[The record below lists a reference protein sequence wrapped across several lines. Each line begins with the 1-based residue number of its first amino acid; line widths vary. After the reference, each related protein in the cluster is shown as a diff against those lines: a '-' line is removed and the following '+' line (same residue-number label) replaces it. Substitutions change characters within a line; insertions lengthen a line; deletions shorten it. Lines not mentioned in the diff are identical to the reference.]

1 MSGEAK
7 RQFIDTNVLVYAHD
21 SSAHEKREIAR
32 DLLGRIWLDQ
42 SGCSSIQVLQ
52 ELYSNLTR
60 KVRTPLKS
68 AEASK
73 IISFLAQWR
82 VHSPEP
88 ADVLAAIQIHQ
99 RNQISFWDAMI
110 VRSALRLGCSVI
122 WSEDL
127 NPGQDYG
134 GVRVLNPF
142 TAPPTPRP

>member
-1 MSGEAK
+1 MSGEAE
-7 RQFIDTNVLVYAHD
+7 RHFVDTNVLVYAHD

-42 SGCSSIQVLQ
+42 SGCTSIQVLQ
-52 ELYSNLTR
+52 ELYATLTR
-60 KVRTPLKS
+60 KVRVPLKS

-73 IISFLAQWR
+73 IISYLSQWR

-110 VRSALRLGCSVI
+110 VRSATRLGCTVI

-127 NPGQDYG
+127 NAGQDYA

-142 TAPPTPRP
+142 LAPLR